1 MPKRTFEQLITTYS
15 PAVQSLARQAR
26 ELILDMMGGDTEET
40 IDTAGPYA
48 FYGYAPLDSRGR
60 PRAKPGYKG
69 LVCSLILSKTGVK
82 LGLSHGAS
90 LDDPNKLLEGAGK
103 VHKHIPLKT
112 PADLKKSG
120 LKPLVKSAIRAWQE
134 RNG

>member
-1 MPKRTFEQLITTYS
+1 MPKRTFEQLIATYS

-26 ELILDMMGGDTEET
+26 ELILDMMGGDAEET

-48 FYGYAPLDSRGR
+48 FYSYA
-60 PRAKPGYKG
+60 PGYKG

-90 LDDPNKLLEGAGK
+90 LDDPNKLLEGAGRI
-103 VHKHIPLKT
+103 HKHIPLKKS
-112 PADLKKSG
+112 ADLRKSG

-134 RNG
+134 RNGKNL

>member
-15 PAVQSLARQAR
+15 PAVQRLARQAR
-26 ELILDMMGGDTEET
+26 GLILDMMGGDAEET

-48 FYGYAPLDSRGR
+48 FYSYA
-60 PRAKPGYKG
+60 PGYKG

-103 VHKHIPLKT
+103 VHKHIPLKSS
-112 PADLKKSG
+112 ADLKKPPV
-120 LKPLVKSAIRAWQE
+120 KALVKSAIRAWQS
-134 RNG
+134 RSRGQARSQ

>member
-1 MPKRTFEQLITTYS
+1 MPKRTFEQLIATYS
-15 PAVQSLARQAR
+15 PAVQRLARQAR
-26 ELILDMMGGDTEET
+26 GLILDVMGGDAEET

-48 FYGYAPLDSRGR
+48 FYSYA
-60 PRAKPGYKG
+60 PGYKG

-90 LDDPNKLLEGAGK
+90 LDDPGKLLEGAGK
-103 VHKHIPLKT
+103 VHKHIPLET

-120 LKPLVKSAIRAWQE
+120 VRPLVRSAIKAWHE
-134 RNG
+134 RNGLNP

>member
-15 PAVQSLARQAR
+15 PAVQRLARQAR
-26 ELILDMMGGDTEET
+26 GLILDMMGGDAEET

-48 FYGYAPLDSRGR
+48 FYSYA
-60 PRAKPGYKG
+60 PGYKG

-90 LDDPNKLLEGAGK
+90 LDDPNTLLEGAGK
-103 VHKHIPLKT
+103 VHKHIPLKSS
-112 PADLKKSG
+112 ADLKKPPV
-120 LKPLVKSAIRAWQE
+120 KALVKSAIRAWQS
-134 RNG
+134 RSRGQARSQ